1 MKATIAKFLGALK
14 GARHNRRTSAAG
26 PYWTAAASLAEGH
39 EPSIKPA
46 ALAECLDRL
55 GRTED
60 DLAADAQRLAMLA
73 QVERVASREPDARAR
88 LRAAAIAK
96 GDAEKRAAEFEK
108 RARDLRAEAE
118 AATAEAANELDAA
131 RKAVQRAADLRL
143 ELGRAGHPD
152 HADEGTR
159 RERQRLVE
167 HVEAQLRTLAVEH
180 VEARAAVEALPVVDA
195 DRFAADRAARVRGR
209 LELLTEKRDR
219 LAARLAALRD
229 GAPIDE
235 EGEDD
240 GDELDGIEQGE
251 ARTVTP

>member
-1 MKATIAKFLGALK
+1 MNATIAKFLGALK

-26 PYWTAAASLAEGH
+26 IYWTAAASLAEGH
-39 EPSIKPA
+39 EPNIKPSL
-46 ALAECLDRL
+46 LAECLDRL
-55 GRTED
+55 GRTEG
-60 DLAADAQRLAMLA
+60 DLLADAQRLAMLA

-88 LRAAAIAK
+88 LRAAATAK

-131 RKAVQRAADLRL
+131 RKAGQRAADLRL

-152 HADEGTR
+152 HADEGER

-167 HVEAQLRTLAVEH
+167 GIEAELRTLAGEL
-180 VEARAAVEALPVVDA
+180 VEARAAVEELPAVE
-195 DRFAADRAARVRGR
+195 DRASEGPSARTRGR

-219 LAARLAALRD
+219 LAARLAALKA
-229 GAPIDE
+229 GAPIDAE
-235 EGEDD
+235 
-240 GDELDGIEQGE
+240 GDEDAEDLDGIEQGE